1 MQLESWGE
9 GNAGA
14 GGERW
19 ERGRVGEARTRIL
32 RSRRH
37 HWFPCE
43 MTSSFRGEA
52 VGGVA
57 KCRLVSQATES
68 SDNQKSVVFTG
79 YIPLRRIEPTFE
91 FARKIRSFCQFLQ
104 SKTIKI
110 EPVI

>member
-1 MQLESWGE
+1 MRARGE
-9 GNAGA
+9 E
-14 GGERW
+14 GER
-19 ERGRVGEARTRIL
+19 GGGGVGEARTRIL

-43 MTSSFRGEA
+43 MTSSFPGEA

-68 SDNQKSVVFTG
+68 SDSQKSVVFTG
-79 YIPLRRIEPTFE
+79 YMPLRRIEPTFE
-91 FARKIRSFCQFLQ
+91 FARKKRSFCQFLQ